1 MAIICV
7 VAGHCIP
14 FLTWDG
20 VHSGWVLYSL
30 MPNSTVFFV
39 FIAGFLFQHLSGKFE
54 YRDYI
59 KKKSLN
65 VLLPYLVL
73 SLLVIMVRSLLTHD
87 GIFDPVHLSHWSTF
101 ARTLSWA
108 LLTGGHTMLQL
119 WFIPMIALFY
129 LLAPALLWADRD
141 GRFYR
146 LLPVLLAVTI
156 LVHRPA
162 NTDHILQSCAYF
174 LPVYIY
180 GMWFSRHHQLAMS
193 WHGRWLAALLT
204 LVTAL
209 TWLEVDVLEACRV
222 HRFAAMFS
230 TEHGTVDTNAV
241 QKLLL
246 CGVLLVILRRF
257 DNVLRRRLSYLAE
270 VSFGIFFLHGS
281 FIKIL
286 NRYLV
291 SSRRDAPTGSLLLF
305 GLAVTVTLA
314 LSMGCVWLARNL
326 LGRYELCHR
335 LLNGP
340 FQLSAGIPNKS
351 LTLIGFPGDSAQI
364 AGDPEVCFESGAGR
378 APGSTRA
385 PAGDKGLPPV
395 PRTPSPPAALFLAAL

>member
-1 MAIICV
+1 MAIIFV
-7 VAGHCIP
+7 VAGHCLSL
-14 FLTWDG
+14 FNWDG
-20 VHSGWVLYSL
+20 ILSGGVLYSL

-73 SLLVIMVRSLLTHD
+73 SLPVIIIRSLTHD
-87 GIFDPVHLSHWSTF
+87 GVFDPINLSHWPTF
-101 ARTLSWA
+101 ARTASWA

-129 LLAPALLWADRD
+129 LVAPALLWVDRD

-146 LLPVLLAVTI
+146 LLPVLLAVTT
-156 LVHRPA
+156 LVHRPS

-180 GMWFSRHHQLAMS
+180 GMWFSRHHERAMY

-209 TWLEVDVLEACRV
+209 TWLEVTFLKRAG
-222 HRFAAMFS
+222 FIASAAMFS

-257 DNVLRRRLSYLAE
+257 GNVLRPQLSYLAE
-270 VSFGIFFLHGS
+270 VSFGIFFLHGF

-286 NRYLV
+286 HLYLV
-291 SSRRDAPTGSLLLF
+291 SSRQVAPTGSFLLY

-314 LSMGCVWLARNL
+314 LSTGCVWLARNL
-326 LGRYELCHR
+326 LGRYSR
-335 LLNGP
+335 YV
-340 FQLSAGIPNKS
+340 
-351 LTLIGFPGDSAQI
+351 IG
-364 AGDPEVCFESGAGR
+364 C
-378 APGSTRA
+378 
-385 PAGDKGLPPV
+385 
-395 PRTPSPPAALFLAAL
+395 